1 MVMRVLNYL
10 SYSPDEVKYEET
22 SDEVVTVPDQSFTV
36 RELLEN
42 FTSNIPP
49 SLNMYEDEGLFD
61 ENDEFG
67 YDPIGDRNLD
77 LVDLQQL
84 RAEIDERIARQT
96 AKLTQGEEEFA
107 TKEGIISKVPSGKSS
122 DSEQNLEEDTP
133 S

>member
-1 MVMRVLNYL
+1 M
-10 SYSPDEVKYEET
+10 VKYEET
-22 SDEVVTVPDQSFTV
+22 SDEVVTVPDQSYTV

-49 SLNMYEDEGLFD
+49 SVNTYEDQGLFD

-67 YDPIGDRNLD
+67 YDPIGDRDLD

-96 AKLTQGEEEFA
+96 AELTQKEKRA
-107 TKEGIISKVPSGKSS
+107 AKKEGIVSS
-122 DSEQNLEEDTP
+122 DVSGESPDSGQDFERDT
-133 S
+133 SS

>member
-1 MVMRVLNYL
+1 MKVLNYL

-22 SDEVVTVPDQSFTV
+22 SDEVVTVPDQSYTV

-67 YDPIGDRNLD
+67 YDPIGDRDLD

-96 AKLTQGEEEFA
+96 AALTQKEKDVARKERVLSEASSGE
-107 TKEGIISKVPSGKSS
+107 SS
-122 DSEQNLEEDTP
+122 DSGQDLEGDLP

>member
-1 MVMRVLNYL
+1 MKVLNYL
-10 SYSPDEVKYEET
+10 SYSPDKVKYEET
-22 SDEVVTVPDQSFTV
+22 SDEVITVPDQSYTV

-61 ENDEFG
+61 ENNEFG
-67 YDPIGDRNLD
+67 YDPVGDRDLD

-84 RAEIDERIARQT
+84 KAEIDERVTSQT
-96 AKLTQGEEEFA
+96 AALTRKEKEVAKQEKLL
-107 TKEGIISKVPSGKSS
+107 SS
-122 DSEQNLEEDTP
+122 DASGESSNSGQDLEGDSP

>member
-1 MVMRVLNYL
+1 MRVLNYL

-22 SDEVVTVPDQSFTV
+22 SDEVITIPDQSFTV

-96 AKLTQGEEEFA
+96 AELTRKEKESA
-107 TKEGIISKVPSGKSS
+107 KKEGIIPEVSSGKPS
-122 DSEQNLEEDTP
+122 DSGQDFEGDSP